1 MDRQSHTGGK
11 QVSNLIKEAIETAI
25 NSWEYDGEHDK
36 AEAAKQLAD
45 TAISSSYTFKVQMI
59 RDHGTIHE
67 TRKEWTYNNALEAV
81 TAYNAFIDHGFA
93 CCGQTIFLH
102 EPNGQTH
109 HKTFLTRGIDAETR
123 ERLRYTSPVLS

>member
-1 MDRQSHTGGK
+1 MSD
-11 QVSNLIKEAIETAI
+11 LMKEAIETAI

-36 AEAAKQLAD
+36 AEAAKQL
-45 TAISSSYTFKVQMI
+45 SSSYQFKLQMI

-109 HKTFLTRGIDAETR
+109 HKTFLTRGIDEETR